1 MHYFACITSCF
12 TVKDLMAMRYK
23 SMLLALGKTGKLNF
37 VCIDFK
43 MLKSII
49 PSLPTDK

>member
-1 MHYFACITSCF
+1 
-12 TVKDLMAMRYK
+12 
-23 SMLLALGKTGKLNF
+23 MLLALGKTGKLNF

-49 PSLPTDK
+49 PSLPTDKEQWIYLLSTYLLKVTVY